1 VTLDAAYAGRLRQLI
16 ERPAARGPS
25 TLGEI
30 WSSEWAASGLDTV
43 ETMLNPIGDATAAL
57 EQKIAGQTGKSLFDL
72 ETETGVTLGPRR
84 DIGGR
89 VAQLQQLIDRLPE
102 DQRKPLEADRDVV
115 GNARRK
121 AREIEQR
128 AEEVSSSTY
137 GLSGYATAFAAG
149 ISRQMVSPVNIAL
162 MPLGGPLKG
171 SIPRMLAREAAFGAA
186 GQAVQEPFIAA
197 GREQLGLQSTSIE
210 NIAQAAI
217 GQALFAGVFR
227 AGAAGFRA
235 FREAEAMRAQGL
247 TPETAPLAAQLEQDL
262 DQLSPTASLLEAGGF
277 RSPFERSAPVDGA
290 GRLVMDAA
298 DFRSPVA
305 PLLEAGAARP
315 PAGGGREAPAML
327 TARDPYSPTAPL
339 LEAKAQSV
347 TFTEPTLAGP
357 VRDVATRLAPEDFEA
372 VALLAERNAALDA
385 QAEALRDVPVARAAT
400 DAAQQAET
408 VIIPNAER
416 RAQFVDLAA
425 RHDEVPQI
433 LSVTTPDGK
442 VLYAQRN
449 GSFPNGRVALM
460 WTEDVRLAD
469 PIGSNEVKPFQRAA
483 SAGFGSSNPGSKIA
497 VAAVPDDVVAA
508 WRAAAMDEASGI
520 ASLISLQADAVEQA
534 ARALEAGRPVPQPA
548 AFTVRPEV
556 NFDPVRSRAERVLRA
571 RPDLDAALQSVAK
584 ALDAGAVP
592 DGPFARAFF
601 ADDAKTVPLPRD
613 LAIDRITRAGE
624 RALSAE
630 ISGAPAWSLDGIA
643 KLAERIDRPV
653 SDRGLPRSALLEP
666 PNPGT
671 ARVRTRIKGEA
682 PARAQAAEA
691 ASDGLPRVALLEPRK
706 LDMRSQRIINTVE
719 RELGELGDVR
729 VELDGPDGRRITSAR
744 EMLARIADDE
754 QALAALDGCI
764 VNGDQ
769 S

>member
-1 VTLDAAYAGRLRQLI
+1 MSFAAAYEGRLKELMAGA
-16 ERPAARGPS
+16 PARAPS

-43 ETMLNPIGDATAAL
+43 ETMFDPYRSSLSTLQDRIKGV
-57 EQKIAGQTGKSLFDL
+57 TGKGVAELADQFGLD
-72 ETETGVTLGPRR
+72 TGFGR
-84 DIGGR
+84 DIGSQ
-89 VAQLQQLIDRLPE
+89 VLAVQSVIDRLPE
-102 DQRKPLEADRDVV
+102 DQRKQLEADRDVV

-171 SIPRMLAREAAFGAA
+171 SIPRMLAREAGYGAV

-235 FREAEAMRAQGL
+235 FRDAEAMRAQGL
-247 TPETAPLAAQLEQDL
+247 TPETAPLAAEIEQGL
-262 DQLSPTASLLEAGGF
+262 ATA

-290 GRLVMDAA
+290 GRLVLDAA
-298 DFRSPVA
+298 PLPDIPAGVRLDGRAPVSA
-305 PLLEAGAARP
+305 P
-315 PAGGGREAPAML
+315 PAELRAQ
-327 TARDPYSPTAPL
+327 
-339 LEAKAQSV
+339 AQSV
-347 TFTEPTLAGP
+347 TFTEPTLSGP

-372 VALLAERNAALDA
+372 VALLAERNAALDV
-385 QAEALRDVPVARAAT
+385 QAEALGPVLARM
-400 DAAQQAET
+400 Q
-408 VIIPNAER
+408 
-416 RAQFVDLAA
+416 
-425 RHDEVPQI
+425 DEVVWHASKSDFANFDPA
-433 LSVTTPDGK
+433 K
-442 VLYAQRN
+442 VQSPGGFWFSADKAEVEAFGAAKPY
-449 GSFPNGRVALM
+449 
-460 WTEDVRLAD
+460 RLAVD
-469 PIGSNEVKPFQRAA
+469 
-483 SAGFGSSNPGSKIA
+483 NPGSLA
-497 VAAVPDDVVAA
+497 DLARARREVAAAPDAPDLQAD
-508 WRAAAMDEASGI
+508 AAAFNQAVIARLKSQGFDGI
-520 ASLISLQADAVEQA
+520 RDDNAKGAGGSRVRTAFDPQQITPVDISDLVSLQADAVELA

-556 NFDPVRSRAERVLRA
+556 NFDPVKSRAERVLRA
-571 RPDLDAALQSVAK
+571 RPDLDAALQSIAK

-601 ADDAKTVPLPRD
+601 ADDAMTVPLPRD

-653 SDRGLPRSALLEP
+653 SDLPPVKDKP
-666 PNPGT
+666 PAGDAP
-671 ARVRTRIKGEA
+671 VRTRIKGEA
-682 PARAQAAEA
+682 PARAQAAEGG
-691 ASDGLPRVALLEPRK
+691 SQTNDGLSRVALLEPRK
-706 LDMRSQRIINTVE
+706 TDMKTQRIINTVE

-754 QALAALDGCI
+754 QALAALDACVTSG
-764 VNGDQ
+764 GRA
-769 S
+769 